1 MVISVINKKGG
12 VGKTPIAFSIAK
24 DLGYYLQ
31 SNDNSVIES
40 IYPDMA
46 RISASPELIDDCV
59 YDFGGFVDTGVINII
74 KTSAIVII
82 PVSIDYNS
90 ILRAVETIEE
100 IQPLNQN
107 IIVIVTKTEKEG
119 DFEMVREAIGRHFD
133 ELQYFEFRLSKAF
146 KNAIETGLSLT
157 ELYNETPLSRSAYK
171 TVYNQYNTVLELF
184 K

>member
-12 VGKTPIAFSIAK
+12 VGKTPIAFSLAK

-46 RISASPELIDDCV
+46 KISAAPELIDDCV
-59 YDFGGFVDTGVINII
+59 YDFGGFVDTGVVNII
-74 KTSAIVII
+74 KASAVVII

-100 IQPLNQN
+100 IQPLNQS
-107 IIVIVTKTEKEG
+107 IIVVVTKTEKEG
-119 DFEMVREAIGRHFD
+119 DFDLVREAIDRHFD
-133 ELQYFEFRLSKAF
+133 ELQYFELRLSKAF
-146 KNAIETGLSLT
+146 KNAIETGLSLS

-171 TVYNQYNTVLELF
+171 TVYNQYNTILELL